1 VNDGL
6 RKRIGTAVVLGGGFL
21 AVVLLLPALAT
32 YIVLTLLILAGA
44 WEWSGFLRLRTVGL
58 RAAYVALV
66 AGLLPAVWVLAESP
80 EGREIILAIAVVWW
94 VIALVWIAFAP
105 QRVTPLLAGLAGV
118 LALVPAWL
126 ALMRLLMAGPN
137 VLILD
142 EPTNDLDIDTLTALE
157 DLLDSFPGTVLVVS
171 HDRYFVDRVC
181 DSVVALLGD
190 GSLAALPGGV
200 EEYLARRAAG
210 EAQLP
215 GSGPGPAPAAGAR
228 PAGPSAAE
236 VRTARK
242 EAARLERRLEKL
254 SADEEKLHAQ
264 LAAAATDHA
273 RVLALDA
280 QLRELLAEKDR
291 VETDW
296 LAAAEV
302 AEG

>member
-1 VNDGL
+1 VVRGQTVAAAYLSQHVTELPGRL
-6 RKRIGTAVVLGGGFL
+6 RVLEAVQEISRIARIGNQEISA
-21 AVVLLLPALAT
+21 
-32 YIVLTLLILAGA
+32 
-44 WEWSGFLRLRTVGL
+44 SS
-58 RAAYVALV
+58 
-66 AGLLPAVWVLAESP
+66 LAERF
-80 EGREIILAIAVVWW
+80 G
-94 VIALVWIAFAP
+94 FAAAR
-105 QRVTPLLAGLAGV
+105 QWTPVGDLSGGERRRLQLL
-118 LALVPAWL
+118 
-126 ALMRLLMAGPN
+126 RLLMGEPN
-137 VLILD
+137 VLVLD

-228 PAGPSAAE
+228 TAGPSAAE

>member
-1 VNDGL
+1 
-6 RKRIGTAVVLGGGFL
+6 
-21 AVVLLLPALAT
+21 
-32 YIVLTLLILAGA
+32 
-44 WEWSGFLRLRTVGL
+44 
-58 RAAYVALV
+58 
-66 AGLLPAVWVLAESP
+66 
-80 EGREIILAIAVVWW
+80 
-94 VIALVWIAFAP
+94 
-105 QRVTPLLAGLAGV
+105 
-118 LALVPAWL
+118 
-126 ALMRLLMAGPN
+126 
-137 VLILD
+137 
-142 EPTNDLDIDTLTALE
+142 
-157 DLLDSFPGTVLVVS
+157 
-171 HDRYFVDRVC
+171 
-181 DSVVALLGD
+181 VVALMGD

-210 EAQLP
+210 EAQLR
-215 GSGPGPAPAAGAR
+215 GGGPAPAPAAGDR